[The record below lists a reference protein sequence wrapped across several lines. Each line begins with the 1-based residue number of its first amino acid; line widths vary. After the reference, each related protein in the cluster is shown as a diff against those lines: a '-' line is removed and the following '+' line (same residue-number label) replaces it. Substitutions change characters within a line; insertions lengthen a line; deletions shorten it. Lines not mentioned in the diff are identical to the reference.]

1 MEITTN
7 TKVCKKCGRELPV
20 YEFYKAGHNKDG
32 LKTHCKAC
40 VLEALKKNRAQKKKT
55 PKVESQSPLSTF
67 TPREL
72 IEELRKRGYKGTL
85 SITRQV
91 VL

>member
-20 YEFYKAGHNKDG
+20 YEFYKAETNKDG
-32 LKTHCKAC
+32 LLGHCKECHKSLTSDRDKAARKS
-40 VLEALKKNRAQKKKT
+40 LAENAT
-55 PKVESQSPLSTF
+55 PLSTF

-85 SITRQV
+85 YVTREV

>member
-1 MEITTN
+1 MENTTN

-20 YEFYKAGHNKDG
+20 YEFYKADTNKDG
-32 LKTHCKAC
+32 LLGHCKECHRSQMNDRSKAARK
-40 VLEALKKNRAQKKKT
+40 ALAENKT
-55 PKVESQSPLSTF
+55 PLSAF

-85 SITRQV
+85 YVTREV

>member
-20 YEFYKAGHNKDG
+20 YEFYKADTNKDG
-32 LKTHCKAC
+32 LLGHCKECHKSQMKDRGKA
-40 VLEALKKNRAQKKKT
+40 ARKT
-55 PKVESQSPLSTF
+55 LAENETPLSTF

-85 SITRQV
+85 YVTREV

>member
-20 YEFYKAGHNKDG
+20 HEFYKAKDNKDG
-32 LKTHCKAC
+32 LLGHCKECHKSA
-40 VLEALKKNRAQKKKT
+40 VTTLVARKNAT
-55 PKVESQSPLSTF
+55 PLSTF

-85 SITRQV
+85 YVTREV

>member
-20 YEFYKAGHNKDG
+20 YEFYKMEGNKDG
-32 LKTHCKAC
+32 LMGHCKAC
-40 VLEALKKNRAQKKKT
+40 HLEAAKERKAQEKIAKA
-55 PKVESQSPLSTF
+55 ESQSALSAF